1 MNDKKD
7 LTRIEDLSE
16 YLHELQDEEA
26 EDSAP
31 AFGLDDLTGTHSTPL
46 EEETAFPSLD
56 EDPAPDF
63 TTPDEDDPFAKNDDI
78 ETTEDFKPGTSSFE
92 SSDFESPTFDEPAF
106 DEPDFDVPKSERTSS
121 LVTNMVDETFNLDSP
136 SRPEVHTPFK
146 QEITSS
152 YKNPET
158 FEDVKKF
165 AESTSFTGMAVEG
178 NPSFSV
184 LIKNVRYIEDVNDII
199 TLMKELKLLNDSEDQ
214 VRSRLSRGTFLVPRI
229 SEFAAI
235 YLAHKLR
242 RFDIDIQIGLSDD
255 IHPPKHGEKPET
267 GLVSK
272 FNLYQN
278 QSHHFHFDDPKLEL
292 SQIVISATS
301 TLEGHQIIR
310 YLGVAS
316 EHKMLD
322 GREVED
328 ETSTEIPMHYSEL
341 ATRLKAHALKASA
354 NAVVGLNYQLTPIP
368 SEYGLSSRK
377 YRLTCT
383 GNMVWVNKL

>member
-16 YLHELQDEEA
+16 YLHELQEEESS
-26 EDSAP
+26 EDAG
-31 AFGLDDLTGTHSTPL
+31 AFGLDDLTGTRSAPVL
-46 EEETAFPSLD
+46 DEDEAFPSLGA
-56 EDPAPDF
+56 EETPDF
-63 TTPDEDDPFAKNDDI
+63 NPSEDEDPFAKSDI
-78 ETTEDFKPGTSSFE
+78 EESEEIRPEASDFSSSDFDTSSFDE
-92 SSDFESPTFDEPAF
+92 PDSTLETSTFDEPVYEA
-106 DEPDFDVPKSERTSS
+106 PKAHRTSS
-121 LVTNMVDETFNLDSP
+121 LVTNMVDETFNLEPAP
-136 SRPEVHTPFK
+136 SYK
-146 QEITSS
+146 QEISS
-152 YKNPET
+152 YKSPET
-158 FEDVKKF
+158 FEDIKKF

-184 LIKNVRYIEDVNDII
+184 LIKSVRFIEDVNDII
-199 TLMKELKLLNDSEDQ
+199 SLMKELKLLNDPEDQ

-292 SQIVISATS
+292 SQIIVSATS
-301 TLEGHQIIR
+301 TLEGHQIVR

-328 ETSTEIPMHYSEL
+328 ETSTEIPMHYQEL

-383 GNMVWVNKL
+383 GNMVWVNKQ